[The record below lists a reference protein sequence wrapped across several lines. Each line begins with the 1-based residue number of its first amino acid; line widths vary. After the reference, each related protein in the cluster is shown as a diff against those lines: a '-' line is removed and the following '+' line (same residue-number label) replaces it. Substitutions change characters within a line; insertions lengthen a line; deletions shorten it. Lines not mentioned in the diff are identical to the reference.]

1 MNWFQNIRFD
11 RSAHKLIDLPPDEG
25 REVAF
30 AGRSN
35 AGKSSAINAIVGRR
49 GLARASKTP
58 GRTQQINFFVIDES
72 RRLVDLP
79 GYGYAKV
86 PKSMQQHWQQ
96 TLGEYFE
103 TRLCLAGLCVI
114 MDIRHPLK
122 PQDWQMLHWAHAR
135 DLPVL
140 CLLTKADKLSRNAIA
155 RTVMDVRGALTREGV
170 NATVQA
176 FSALQPAGIPEARAT
191 LGAWFSEDPEPEPA
205 G

>member
-1 MNWFQNIRFD
+1 MSWFQKIQFD
-11 RSAHKLIDLPPDEG
+11 RSANNLRDLPPDHG

-58 GRTQQINFFVIDES
+58 GRTQMINFFSIDEQN
-72 RRLVDLP
+72 RLVDLP

-86 PKSMQQHWQQ
+86 PRAMQLHWQQ
-96 TLGEYFE
+96 TLGDYFE
-103 TRLCLAGLCVI
+103 TRQSLAGLCVI

-122 PQDWQMLHWAHAR
+122 DQDWQMLHWAHAR

-140 CLLTKADKLSRNAIA
+140 CLLTKSDKLSRGPAA
-155 RTVMDVRGALTREGV
+155 KTVMDVRGALTREGV
-170 NATVQA
+170 NATVQS
-176 FSALQPAGIPEARAT
+176 FSATQPAGIPEARAV
-191 LGAWFSEDPEPEPA
+191 LGAWFAESGSD
-205 G
+205 